1 MTLIARLGTKFMVV
15 SDPEMAEEV
24 CNGDPMRR
32 WTNMAWEDKPEILQD
47 SKMISVGWRGSWEMS
62 GWCLCHACIY
72 IWKGF
77 W

>member
-15 SDPEMAEEV
+15 SDPELAEEV

-32 WTNMAWEDKPEILQD
+32 GTNMAWEDKPEILQD
-47 SKMISVGWRGSWEMS
+47 SKMISFGWRGSWEMS
-62 GWCLCHACIY
+62 GWCFCHACIY